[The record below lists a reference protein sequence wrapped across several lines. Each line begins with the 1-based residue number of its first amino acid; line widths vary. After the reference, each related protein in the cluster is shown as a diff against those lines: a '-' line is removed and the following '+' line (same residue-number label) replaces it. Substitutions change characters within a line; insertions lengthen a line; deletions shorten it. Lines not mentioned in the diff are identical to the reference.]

1 MSKSDLSPEGRMLV
15 LKLEGLEQE
24 NKALASQL
32 KDLEFRLSENKKEAN
47 MLSESSDELKK
58 SLMGFI
64 SEENNLLH
72 EIEFF
77 ESEKAKL
84 VEIYDEVSE
93 RYDTNMSALEG
104 MIKDLGFMKGEI
116 GALIIKIGMLEEEI
130 PDKFRDA
137 DNLDKKITGTFIRA
151 LNDLQN
157 RLNAVER
164 KAKVLYYKKEHI

>member
-1 MSKSDLSPEGRMLV
+1 MSKSDLSPERKTLV
-15 LKLEGLEQE
+15 LKLESLEQE

-32 KDLEFRLSENKKEAN
+32 ENLNLRLSEKRKEAN
-47 MLSESSDELKK
+47 MLFESSDELKK

-64 SEENNLLH
+64 SEENDLLH
-72 EIEFF
+72 EIEFL

-84 VEIYDEVSE
+84 VEIYDGVSE

-104 MIKDLGFMKGEI
+104 MIKDVGFMKGEI

-157 RLNAVER
+157 RLNTAER
-164 KAKVLYYKKEHI
+164 KAKVLYYKKENI

>member
-1 MSKSDLSPEGRMLV
+1 MNKSDLSPERKTLV
-15 LKLEGLEQE
+15 LKLESLEQE

-32 KDLEFRLSENKKEAN
+32 ENLNLRLSEKRKKAN
-47 MLSESSDELKK
+47 MLFESSDELKK

-64 SEENNLLH
+64 SEENDLLH
-72 EIEFF
+72 EIEFL

-84 VEIYDEVSE
+84 VEIYDGVSE

-104 MIKDLGFMKGEI
+104 MIKDVGFMKGEI

-157 RLNAVER
+157 RLNTAER
-164 KAKVLYYKKEHI
+164 KAKVLYYKKENI

>member
-1 MSKSDLSPEGRMLV
+1 MNKSDLSPERKTLV
-15 LKLEGLEQE
+15 LKLESLEQE

-32 KDLEFRLSENKKEAN
+32 ENLNLRLSEKRKEAN
-47 MLSESSDELKK
+47 MLFESSDELKK

-64 SEENNLLH
+64 SEENDLLH
-72 EIEFF
+72 EIEFL

-84 VEIYDEVSE
+84 VEIYDGVSE

-104 MIKDLGFMKGEI
+104 MIKDVGFMKGEI

-157 RLNAVER
+157 RLNTAER
-164 KAKVLYYKKEHI
+164 KAKVLYYKKENI

>member
-1 MSKSDLSPEGRMLV
+1 MSKSDLSPERKTLV
-15 LKLEGLEQE
+15 LKLESLEQE

-32 KDLEFRLSENKKEAN
+32 ENLNLRLFEKRKEAN
-47 MLSESSDELKK
+47 MLFESSDELKK

-64 SEENNLLH
+64 SEENDLLH
-72 EIEFF
+72 EIEFL

-84 VEIYDEVSE
+84 VEIYDGVSE

-104 MIKDLGFMKGEI
+104 MIKDVGFMKGEI

-157 RLNAVER
+157 RLNTAER
-164 KAKVLYYKKEHI
+164 KAKVLYYKKENI